1 MGGCGEGD
9 KLKTINSQNTR
20 EPLEV
25 INIYLGKCSY
35 FTFVRKEWQIADQ
48 CSHIYIYRE
57 RTLSV
62 ALFMKMFSKG

>member
-48 CSHIYIYRE
+48 CSHIYI
-57 RTLSV
+57 
-62 ALFMKMFSKG
+62 